1 MHKMFWENVFT
12 LELAKSNENKVKRTN
27 FKSNFNLMAQK
38 GKEEIYIKT
47 RDSLLDLNKEK
58 NGKWLSGDN
67 ENKYNNSENANG
79 AITNLF
85 RI

>member
-1 MHKMFWENVFT
+1 MKW
-12 LELAKSNENKVKRTN
+12 TN
-27 FKSNFNLMAQK
+27 FKSNFNLIAQK
-38 GKEEIYIKT
+38 EKKKKEIYIKP
-47 RDSLLDLNKEK
+47 RVLLSDLNEAK
-58 NGKWLSGDN
+58 NGKRLLRDN